1 MALKTNLTLK
11 MVLML
16 HVFNEAGGR
25 GASPQQQK
33 GVTLRKCFREP
44 IDSMPGDKKTI
55 NKLWFNGNNDYR

>member
-1 MALKTNLTLK
+1 
-11 MVLML
+11 ML